1 MKKFTNFF
9 ENFTEKNNG
18 NDMLKTS
25 VTNHYT
31 PVQNILTN
39 INNLFCCRLSIAATV
54 AEDNVSIKLT
64 SSKFTNDKA
73 INDIL
78 YWPLYSDVNYQ
89 QSTLA
94 AYIQAQGLTKVTKVN
109 LGGGYWVV
117 YFSPTDI
124 KSAED
129 PKQLAANECP
139 ACTDCCP
146 CPCEAAESMLDEF
159 ELSTIINEDDD
170 EEEMKSQTV
179 EKVLALLDGP
189 DKVKAAKQLEL
200 LVANEIQLP
209 REFYFAAIKFKSG
222 EEAIALRWKYTKK
235 MPFGKAEG
243 EDKYKEITIENTR
256 SIMHIFGKGDQA
268 IWVQDFDKESIV
280 QLPDEVKKL
289 IENILDLL
297 EADKTDNP
305 AIYKLTGERKER
317 EDKDE
322 DKDKDENKDKGED
335 KDKDEKK
342 DDDLLGGDED
352 KKEESDDEDD
362 DSRGDKS
369 DDLL

>member
-1 MKKFTNFF
+1 MRKFTSIL
-9 ENFTEKNNG
+9 ENFTEANNG

-54 AEDNVSIKLT
+54 AEDGVSIKLT
-64 SSKFTNDKA
+64 SSKFGTEKS
-73 INDIL
+73 INDLI
-78 YWPLYSDVNYQ
+78 YMPLYADTNYQ

-94 AYIQAQGLTKVTKVN
+94 SYIQSQGLDKINKIN
-109 LGGGYWVV
+109 LGGYWVV
-117 YFSPTDI
+117 YFSPSDI
-124 KSAED
+124 KTAEN
-129 PKQLAANECP
+129 PETMCKN
-139 ACTDCCP
+139 CCP
-146 CPCEAAESMLDEF
+146 CPCEAAESLLDEF
-159 ELSTIINEDDD
+159 EITSIIKEDDS

-179 EKVLALLDGP
+179 EKVLELLDGP

-235 MPFGKAEG
+235 MPFGKGDKDG
-243 EDKYKEITIENTR
+243 EYKEITVENTR

-268 IWVQDFDKESIV
+268 IWVQDYDKEALV
-280 QLPDEVKKL
+280 QLPNEVKKL
-289 IENILDLL
+289 IDNILDLL

-305 AIYKLTGERKER
+305 AVFKLTGERKER
-317 EDKDE
+317 DTDEDDK
-322 DKDKDENKDKGED
+322 DKDKDENKDD
-335 KDKDEKK
+335 DSLLK
-342 DDDLLGGDED
+342 DDDKKD

-369 DDLL
+369 DDLV

>member
-1 MKKFTNFF
+1 MKKFSHFF

-54 AEDNVSIKLT
+54 GEDNVSIKLT
-64 SSKFTNDKA
+64 SSKFTSDKA

-78 YWPLYSDVNYQ
+78 YWPLYNDVNYQ

-94 AYIQAQGLTKVTKVN
+94 AYIQSQGLNKITKVN

-159 ELSTIINEDDD
+159 ELSTIIKEDDT
-170 EEEMKSQTV
+170 EEEMKSATV
-179 EKVLALLDGP
+179 EKVLELLDGP

-235 MPFGKAEG
+235 MPFGKAEKDG
-243 EDKYKEITIENTR
+243 EYKEITIENTR

-268 IWVQDFDKESIV
+268 IWVQDYDKDALV
-280 QLPDEVKKL
+280 QLPDDVKKL
-289 IENILDLL
+289 IDNILDLL

-305 AIYKLTGERKER
+305 AVFKLTGERKER
-317 EDKDE
+317 DDNDDKKEDDE
-322 DKDKDENKDKGED
+322 DKKDD
-335 KDKDEKK
+335 KK
-342 DDDLLGGDED
+342 DDDTLSGDEKD

-369 DDLL
+369 DLLS